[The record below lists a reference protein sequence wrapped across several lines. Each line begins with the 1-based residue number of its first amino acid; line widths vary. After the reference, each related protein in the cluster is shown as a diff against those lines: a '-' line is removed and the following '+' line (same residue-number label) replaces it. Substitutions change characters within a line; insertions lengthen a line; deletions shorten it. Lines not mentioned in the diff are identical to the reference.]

1 MAVVEETAA
10 AAAGKT
16 IMKRVRIRTES
27 FRKTVVVMVALQ
39 PETERWLSLRL
50 LRRGFRWV
58 DWLKSLSLSVVLFD
72 YIQEVV
78 NMWFDLVGS
87 CHFNPITLS

>member
-10 AAAGKT
+10 AAAGKM

-27 FRKTVVVMVALQ
+27 FRKTVAVMVVLQ

-58 DWLKSLSLSVVLFD
+58 DWLKSLSAPVVLFD
-72 YIQEVV
+72 CIQQDV
-78 NMWFDLVGS
+78 DL
-87 CHFNPITLS
+87 LW